1 MIGLRRPDDEAI
13 AIDPLGHLTRR
24 YSAIPGLGDD
34 VDTAGLD
41 EKLAFHTAYAAYE
54 AGRLRFT
61 LRFDGLTA
69 ENGVLTVKLLAVEPG
84 ATTSSATASKKVRLP
99 QLARSDGSV
108 TLDARVASGTL
119 YALVGILADGSDC
132 RADRL
137 TVSSSRES
145 DSSFH
150 DRLLEEAR
158 TGIVTPADG
167 RRVVNA
173 VATLATPRSQMCTA
187 AQFDEP
193 DYRRWLD
200 LMARP
205 MHRHRKQWEY
215 VYICRLL
222 EHMGA
227 LRPLGRGLGFGCGI
241 EPLPA
246 VFAAH
251 NIFVTATD
259 LPLDDPRTQS
269 WRGTDQL
276 LSGLVE
282 LRDPAIVPDHV
293 FDARVEYA
301 GVDMTAIPIDR
312 RNYDFCWSSCSL
324 EHLGSLDAG
333 MSFFEASL
341 ATLKPGG
348 VAVHT
353 TELNVTSD
361 EETIATGET
370 VLYRRRDMLALADR
384 LAGAGHEVVP
394 LTFDQGDQLDD
405 RHVDVP
411 PYSSD
416 NHLKLALGQFV
427 STSFGL
433 AVRKAS

>member
-1 MIGLRRPDDEAI
+1 M
-13 AIDPLGHLTRR
+13 
-24 YSAIPGLGDD
+24 PGLVDPAEATGIDD
-34 VDTAGLD
+34 RLV
-41 EKLAFHTAYAAYE
+41 FHTAYAAYGS
-54 AGRLRFT
+54 GRLRFT
-61 LRFDGLTA
+61 VTFEELVTA
-69 ENGVLTVKLLAVEPG
+69 GGVLTVELMAVEPG
-84 ATTSSATASKKVRLP
+84 ATTSVVATAKRVRLTR
-99 QLARSDGSV
+99 LTRGGTV
-108 TLDARVASGTL
+108 TLNVRAERGAL
-119 YALVGILADGSDC
+119 YALAGFLDGGVEC
-132 RADRL
+132 RARGVAV
-137 TVSSSRES
+137 TTSRES
-145 DSSFH
+145 DASH
-150 DRLLEEAR
+150 YARLLDDAR
-158 TGIVTPADG
+158 TRMTTPADG
-167 RRVVNA
+167 RRVVDVA
-173 VATLATPRSQMCTA
+173 ATLASPCSQMCTA

-200 LMARP
+200 MMARP

-215 VYICRLL
+215 VWICRML
-222 EHMGA
+222 EQLGA
-227 LRPLGRGLGFGCGI
+227 LQPLNRGIGFGCGI

-259 LPLDDPRTQS
+259 LPPDDPRAQS
-269 WRGTDQL
+269 WRGTDQFL
-276 LSGLVE
+276 PGLVE

-301 GVDMTAIPIDR
+301 GIDMTAIPPGR
-312 RNYDFCWSSCSL
+312 RDYDFCWSSCSM
-324 EHLGSLDAG
+324 EHLGSLEAG
-333 MSFFEASL
+333 MAFFEASL

-353 TELNVTSD
+353 TELNLTSD
-361 EETIATGET
+361 GETVSTGET
-370 VLYRRRDMLALADR
+370 VLYRRRDLLALAER
-384 LAGAGHEVVP
+384 LAAAGHEVIP

-433 AVRKAS
+433 AVRNAGGARTP